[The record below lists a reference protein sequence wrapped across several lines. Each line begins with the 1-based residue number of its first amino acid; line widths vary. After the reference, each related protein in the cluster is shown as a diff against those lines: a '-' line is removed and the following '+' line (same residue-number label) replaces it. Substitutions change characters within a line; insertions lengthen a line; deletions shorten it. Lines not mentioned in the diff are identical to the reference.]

1 VDTTTKFRIP
11 ETVPPQD
18 TVFSLPAAYLESYE
32 KKPDNKKRTATMTM
46 ATEHL
51 RDDFGQAAGRS
62 KPQGRRQL
70 LGTALVILST
80 ISIAVVPSFAKLAY
94 DGGSNT
100 LTVITAR
107 SILTVVLT
115 WLVIISLRQAVRINR
130 KPLLIS
136 LGTGVCYAVMLYGF
150 LGAVAFIPI
159 NIVILIYFIH
169 PILVG
174 LLAAR
179 LGDEAMSTKMVA
191 ALVVAFAGLGLA
203 VGFSFDALDLRGI
216 GLAALAMVTC
226 VFVIIGNGRAVQ
238 QAGGLVVVFY
248 MMLSTA
254 IALALLFLFF
264 GTVEL
269 PTTASGWFG
278 FTGVAISS
286 TIGTLAFFCAVP
298 MIGTVRSTMISN
310 VEPLL
315 GIILAVLI
323 LGEKIS
329 MLQIGGVAMVLASIV
344 AMELK

>member
-1 VDTTTKFRIP
+1 
-11 ETVPPQD
+11 
-18 TVFSLPAAYLESYE
+18 
-32 KKPDNKKRTATMTM
+32 MTI

-51 RDDFGQAAGRS
+51 RNDFSQVAGRS
-62 KPQGRRQL
+62 KPHGRRQL

-80 ISIAVVPSFAKLAY
+80 ISIAIVPSFAKLAY
-94 DGGSNT
+94 NGGSNT

-107 SILTVVLT
+107 SILTVVVT
-115 WLVIISLRQAVRINR
+115 WLVIISLQQTVRIDR

-136 LGTGVCYAVMLYGF
+136 LGTGVCYAIMLYGF

-159 NIVILIYFIH
+159 NTVILIFFIH

-179 LGDEAMSTKMVA
+179 LGDETMSKKMVV

-203 VGFSFDALDLRGI
+203 VGFSFDSLNLRGI
-216 GLAALAMVTC
+216 GLAALAMITC

-248 MMLSTA
+248 MMLSAA
-254 IALALLFLFF
+254 ITLALLFLFF
-264 GTVEL
+264 GTIEL
-269 PTTASGWFG
+269 PTTASGWLG
-278 FTGVAISS
+278 FTGVAIGS

-310 VEPLL
+310 LEPLL
-315 GIILAVLI
+315 GIVLAVLI

-344 AMELK
+344 ALELR

>member
-1 VDTTTKFRIP
+1 MDTTTKFRIP
-11 ETVPPQD
+11 ETVPLQD
-18 TVFSLPAAYLESYE
+18 TAFSLPAAYLASDE
-32 KKPDNKKRTATMTM
+32 KKPDNKWRTVTMTM

-51 RDDFGQAAGRS
+51 RDDFGPVSGRS
-62 KPQGRRQL
+62 KPHGRRQI
-70 LGTALVILST
+70 LGTALVVLST

-115 WLVIISLRQAVRINR
+115 WLVIISLRQTVRINQ

-159 NIVILIYFIH
+159 NTVILIYFIH

-174 LLAAR
+174 FLAAR
-179 LGDEAMSTKMVA
+179 LGDETMSRKMIA

-203 VGFSFDALDLRGI
+203 VGFSFDTLDLRGI

-226 VFVIIGNGRAVQ
+226 VFVIIGNGRAVP

-248 MMLSTA
+248 MMLSAA
-254 IALALLFLFF
+254 ITLALLFLFF

-269 PTTASGWFG
+269 PTTASGWLG
-278 FTGVAISS
+278 FTGVAIGS

-310 VEPLL
+310 LEPLL
-315 GIILAVLI
+315 GIIFAVQI

-329 MLQIGGVAMVLASIV
+329 LLQMGGIVMVLASIV
-344 AMELK
+344 VMELK